1 MESNKSPSAGF
12 YEFLA
17 WVELNKQ
24 NLLIAAAVLLA
35 SALACGVY
43 VWRKNQQE
51 TTANQAL
58 MAIRP
63 SASSAGAPLHR
74 APDYLKVAN
83 QYPKTSAGAHA
94 LLLGAGD
101 LFTQDQYQEAQNQ
114 FERFL
119 KEYGSD
125 PLAPKADFGV
135 AACLDAQNK
144 LDLALAKY
152 QQVIAQY
159 PISSEA
165 GQAKLHIARL
175 YEIKNQPKQA
185 LSLYEEM
192 RKGNAK
198 SAWKD
203 EAQSRRAA
211 LLQKYPELAE
221 TNAPV
226 TVMTNLPVAPTSSVP
241 LKTLEN
247 KTTNVEAPGK

>member
-17 WVELNKQ
+17 WVELNKK

-35 SALACGVY
+35 SALAYGVY
-43 VWRKNQQE
+43 EWRKNQQE
-51 TTANQAL
+51 MKAGQAL

-63 SASSAGAPLHR
+63 SASAVGALAHR

-83 QYPKTSAGAHA
+83 QYPNTNPGAHA
-94 LLLGAGD
+94 LLLAAGD

-119 KEYGSD
+119 KEHGSD
-125 PLAPKADFGV
+125 ALAPKAAFGV

-144 LDLALAKY
+144 LDAALAKY
-152 QQVIAQY
+152 QQVISQY
-159 PISSEA
+159 PTSSVA

-175 YEIKNQPKQA
+175 YELKNQPKQA
-185 LSLYEEM
+185 LNLYEEM
-192 RKGNAK
+192 LKAKGSGVW
-198 SAWKD
+198 SA
-203 EAQSRRAA
+203 EAQSQRAA
-211 LLQKYPELAE
+211 LLLKHPELAE

-226 TVMTNLPVAPTSSVP
+226 AVITNLPAAPTSSVP
-241 LKTLEN
+241 LKTPDN